1 MGFYPIIPISH
12 GLKIEVVFCEQ
23 NNVPIHPNIK
33 RRNILCI
40 LLMACVAMFVVCTPE
55 KSLVEEQAYEL
66 EFHNW
71 SDSVEYVGM
80 ETCKSCHAEIYETF
94 KETGMGQ
101 SWFHATR
108 DKSAATYGDHALIY
122 DSLANLYYKPHWDQ
136 DSLYITE
143 FRLDGMDTTHKRL
156 LPIKY
161 IVGSGQHTNSHIIDV
176 NGFLRQ
182 APITFYTQKGIWD
195 LAPGFDSK
203 LSQRV
208 NRIVGLECMS
218 CHNNYPEFEEK
229 SENKFTSVPMGIQC
243 ERCHGPGEEHVR
255 RKLSGE
261 RVDTSQGP
269 DLSIVNPKRL
279 SKELQMSI
287 CRRCH
292 AQGVAILKEGKS
304 FFDFKPGRHLTEVMD
319 VFLPR
324 YDGAQTQFIM
334 ASHADRTAMSECYK
348 KSDMTCI
355 SCHNPHVSV
364 KATPIA
370 TFNQACINCHSSNA
384 QSLCTVQESE
394 RISINQNNCSSCHMP
409 ESPSIDIPHVT
420 VHDHFIR
427 KPVSAL
433 EKSKIENFVGLK
445 CITTNAA
452 VSAKTRA
459 RAFLKYHESFQSD
472 PYLLDSVKIQ
482 LDQIVDVEEKLE
494 ELVHYYYLK
503 SNYGEIR
510 KLLNANAATNFDDA
524 WSFYR
529 VGEAYSQN
537 GDMGAAEKFFDSA
550 LELKPL
556 NFDFQNKKAAV
567 LIAKNRLEEADAI
580 LSVIIENDPWHFAA
594 LSNRGFMFMKMGE
607 AKESK
612 RMLDRALAV
621 NPDYVQ
627 GLMNKAAW
635 LFGMSQMDELK
646 RTVER
651 VLQLEPEN
659 KKALEMRKLLKES

>member
-1 MGFYPIIPISH
+1 
-12 GLKIEVVFCEQ
+12 
-23 NNVPIHPNIK
+23 
-33 RRNILCI
+33 
-40 LLMACVAMFVVCTPE
+40 MFVVCTPE
-55 KSLVEEQAYEL
+55 KTISETSEYEL

-71 SDSVEYVGM
+71 SDTVEYVGI

-94 KETGMGQ
+94 MHTGMGE

-108 DKSAATYGDHALIY
+108 EKSAATYGDHAIIF
-122 DSLANLYYKPHWDQ
+122 DTLANLYYKPYWDQ
-136 DSLYITE
+136 DSLYISE
-143 FRLDGMDTTHKRL
+143 FRLDGTDTTHKRVM
-156 LPIKY
+156 PIKY

-203 LSQRV
+203 LSERV

-218 CHNNYPEFEEK
+218 CHNHYPEFEEK

-243 ERCHGPGEEHVR
+243 ERCHGPGEVHVK

-370 TFNQACINCHSSNA
+370 KFNQACINCHSTNA
-384 QSLCTVQESE
+384 QTLCTMEEGE
-394 RISINQNNCSSCHMP
+394 RISINENNCSSCHMP
-409 ESPSIDIPHVT
+409 ESPSVDIPHVT

-427 KPVSAL
+427 KPVSEAD
-433 EKSKIENFVGLK
+433 KNKIENFIGLK
-445 CITTNAA
+445 CISTEEE

-482 LDQIVDVEEKLE
+482 LDKITSTDEKLE
-494 ELVHYYYLK
+494 ELIHYYFLK
-503 SNYGEIR
+503 SNYPAMR
-510 KLLNANAATNFDDA
+510 KLLNSSQLPDFEDA
-524 WSFYR
+524 WGYYR
-529 VGEAYSQN
+529 AGEAFYQN
-537 GDMGAAEKFFDSA
+537 GDMGSAEKYYDAA
-550 LELKPL
+550 LERKPL
-556 NFDFQNKKAAV
+556 NLNFQNKKAVV
-567 LIAKNRLEEADAI
+567 LIARDELKGADNI
-580 LSVIIENDPWHFAA
+580 LQSIIANDPWHYAA
-594 LSNRGFMFMKMGE
+594 LSNRGFMLMKMGQVE
-607 AKESK
+607 ESK
-612 RMLDRALAV
+612 LMLDKALAIH
-621 NPDYVQ
+621 PDYVQ

-635 LFGMSQMDELK
+635 LFGMKQRDELEK
-646 RTVER
+646 TVKR
-651 VLQLEPEN
+651 VLELEPKN
-659 KKALEMRKLLKES
+659 SKALEMQKLLKGS